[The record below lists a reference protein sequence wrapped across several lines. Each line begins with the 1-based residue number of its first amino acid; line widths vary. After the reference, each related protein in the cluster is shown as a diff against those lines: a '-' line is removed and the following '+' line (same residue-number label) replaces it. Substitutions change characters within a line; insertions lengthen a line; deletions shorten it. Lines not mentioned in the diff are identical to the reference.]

1 MTMPA
6 PASARISPCR
16 RVRVRRGHGFTLVEV
31 LVSLF
36 ILALMAGMAWQG
48 IDMVMRSRET
58 VQARMDG
65 LLQLQSVLGQ
75 WEADLGQSFDTQQVP
90 GMTFDGAT
98 LRLTRRIDD
107 GVQVVAWTLRGGRL
121 QRWTSPTLRDAEAL
135 QEGWLR
141 SYQLLGNEAGTLTM
155 FERVATLQVHVFL
168 ASSNAWSNAQ
178 SSGDAATGPGG
189 GGDKPQVDPATI
201 AGRREVLP
209 DGVRLILTFGEGA
222 AHAGTLRRDI
232 RLVHP

>member
-1 MTMPA
+1 MPA
-6 PASARISPCR
+6 RLPR
-16 RVRVRRGHGFTLVEV
+16 RHGFTLIEV

-48 IDMVMRSRET
+48 VDMVMRSRET

-65 LLQLQSVLGQ
+65 LLRLQSVLGQ
-75 WEADLGQSFDTQQVP
+75 WEADLGQSLDTQQVP
-90 GMTFDGAT
+90 GMNFDGAT

-121 QRWTSPTLRDAEAL
+121 QRWTSPTLRDADAL
-135 QEGWLR
+135 QDGWLH
-141 SYQLLGNEAGTLTM
+141 SYQLLGNEPGTLTM
-155 FERVATLQVHVFL
+155 FERVASLQVHVFL

-178 SSGDAATGPGG
+178 SSGDVA
-189 GGDKPQVDPATI
+189 GGDKPKADAGAAAAAVT
-201 AGRREVLP
+201 GRREALP

>member
-1 MTMPA
+1 MRPHA
-6 PASARISPCR
+6 PCR
-16 RVRVRRGHGFTLVEV
+16 RARRGFTLIEV
-31 LVSLF
+31 LISLF

-48 IDMVMRSRET
+48 VDMVMRSRET

-65 LLQLQSVLGQ
+65 LLRLQSVLGQ

-90 GMTFDGAT
+90 GLNFDGAT

-107 GVQVVAWTLRGGRL
+107 GVQVVAWSLRGGRL

-135 QEGWLR
+135 QEAWLR

-155 FERVATLQVHVFL
+155 FERVGTWQVHVFL

-178 SSGDAATGPGG
+178 SSGDEAGQDGSGAA
-189 GGDKPQVDPATI
+189 DKPKVDASAV
-201 AGRREVLP
+201 AGRREALP
-209 DGVRLILTFGEGA
+209 DGVRLILSFSEGA

>member
-1 MTMPA
+1 
-6 PASARISPCR
+6 
-16 RVRVRRGHGFTLVEV
+16 
-31 LVSLF
+31 
-36 ILALMAGMAWQG
+36 
-48 IDMVMRSRET
+48 
-58 VQARMDG
+58 
-65 LLQLQSVLGQ
+65 
-75 WEADLGQSFDTQQVP
+75 VP
-90 GMTFDGAT
+90 GLTFDGAT
-98 LRLTRRIDD
+98 LRLTRRFDD

-155 FERVATLQVHVFL
+155 FERVASLQVHVFL

-178 SSGDAATGPGG
+178 SSGDEADAKGDGNDTGA
-189 GGDKPQVDPATI
+189 DKPKPDAGAA
-201 AGRREVLP
+201 AGRREALP

>member
-1 MTMPA
+1 MTTVTRTSSIP
-6 PASARISPCR
+6 
-16 RVRVRRGHGFTLVEV
+16 RVGTKVRRACGFTLIEV

-48 IDMVMRSRET
+48 VDMVIRSRET
-58 VQARMDG
+58 VQTRMDG

-90 GMTFDGAT
+90 GMSFDGAT

-155 FERVATLQVHVFL
+155 FERVATMQVHVFL

-178 SSGDAATGPGG
+178 SSGDEADANGNGV
-189 GGDKPQVDPATI
+189 DKPKVDPGAV
-201 AGRREVLP
+201 AGRREALP